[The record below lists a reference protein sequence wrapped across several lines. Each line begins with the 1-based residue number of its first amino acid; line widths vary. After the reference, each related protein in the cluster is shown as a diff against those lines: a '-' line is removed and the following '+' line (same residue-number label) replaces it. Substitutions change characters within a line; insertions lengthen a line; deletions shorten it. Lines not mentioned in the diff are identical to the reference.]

1 MARLP
6 TVITVNRKLNQAN
19 GKINQKNQMKPY
31 LKSVPRNTTRLQRLL
46 ADKAVNCNIR
56 IIHQM
61 RPFSQVIF

>member
-31 LKSVPRNTTRLQRLL
+31 LKSVPRNTDLLQRLL
-46 ADKAVNCNIR
+46 ADKVKR
-56 IIHQM
+56 
-61 RPFSQVIF
+61 